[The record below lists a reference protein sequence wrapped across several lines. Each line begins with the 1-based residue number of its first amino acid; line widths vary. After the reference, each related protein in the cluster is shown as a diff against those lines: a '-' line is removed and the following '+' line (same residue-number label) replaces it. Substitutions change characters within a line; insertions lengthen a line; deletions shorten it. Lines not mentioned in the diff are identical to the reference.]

1 MPANRDVVEPQEFT
15 EEMHA
20 SPEIVNLN
28 DFLAMVKKG
37 APWRIPTE
45 RLIRLNGNSR
55 RGKNVN
61 QDINEKL
68 KSFGL
73 VSKPAVEN
81 ADYYGHVFISDP
93 RDDLPEAETV
103 ASLPISAFRG
113 DWPTLVSCGPE
124 MLTKK
129 IQTFMIGDD
138 LSQIPVLS
146 KDKKTLYGVV
156 TWRSIAQYRG
166 NLDDATAREIMMPFN
181 HVASSS
187 DDFLEHVE
195 TIIAQEF
202 VLYKAPDGSV
212 DGIVTASDLA
222 QAFNGTAGI
231 YIQLQEL
238 ESRLRILL
246 DKSSIPDLRKHL
258 DLKRR
263 TMKKFR
269 GATDMTFGEYLGALA
284 DDSIWQ
290 DTGIEFDREL
300 CLKLFDKVRNVRNG
314 VMHFSSGPDDETD
327 VESSDKQIVKKALRI
342 LRATPLS

>member
-1 MPANRDVVEPQEFT
+1 MTGTPAFVEPQEFT
-15 EEMHA
+15 VDKLESGE
-20 SPEIVNLN
+20 VGGLN
-28 DFLAMVKKG
+28 DFLALVKKG
-37 APWRIPTE
+37 TPWRISTE
-45 RLIRLNGNSR
+45 HLIRLNGNSR
-55 RGKNVN
+55 RGKIVN

-68 KSFGL
+68 KNRGL
-73 VSKPAVEN
+73 VCKPAVDN

-93 RDDLPEAETV
+93 RDELPEPETV

-113 DWPTLVSCGPE
+113 DWPTLISCGPE
-124 MLTKK
+124 MSAKK
-129 IQTFMIGDD
+129 TQTFMISDD

-146 KDKKTLYGVV
+146 QDKKTLHGVV

-166 NLDDATAREIMMPFN
+166 NLDDAKAKDVMGPRS

-187 DDFLEHVE
+187 DDFLDLVD

-202 VLYKAPDGSV
+202 VLYRAPDGCV

-238 ESRLRILL
+238 ESRIRILL
-246 DKSSIPDLRKHL
+246 DKSPIPQLRGYL
-258 DLKRR
+258 EPRR
-263 TMKKFR
+263 RDMSKFR
-269 GATDMTFGEYLGALA
+269 GATDMMFGEYLAALE
-284 DDSIWQ
+284 DKNIWNA
-290 DTGIEFDREL
+290 TGIELDQGVCINL
-300 CLKLFDKVRNVRNG
+300 LKKVRDVRNG

-327 VESSDKQIVKKALRI
+327 LESSNKHAVTRALRI